1 MSSCP
6 HSPRKST
13 LIDISNEDVPALLA
27 PIPSLIDF
35 IEVCDFDLTISSLHT
50 FNTPRHLKT
59 TDWKIERALG
69 NSRRVALLRRWW
81 EALESQGAPLIIAS
95 FGYTREIVELLLL
108 HDLLRLV
115 TRVYGRGYSNSIE
128 LEVWSNREKHAL
140 RHVPLF
146 PGHLRVGKSSQD
158 LYDKWHIVEHLRS
171 TALPRQTRFM
181 DDDLRN
187 VAACNALQLP
197 DVACN
202 VVGLIS
208 NGLNEQQLTFLTTLA
223 LEPRV
228 IGVK

>member
-13 LIDISNEDVPALLA
+13 LIDISKEDAPALLA
-27 PIPSLIDF
+27 PSLIDF
-35 IEVCDFDLTISSLHT
+35 IEVCDFDLTISTLHT

-59 TDWKIERALG
+59 TEWKIERALG
-69 NSRRVALLRRWW
+69 NSQRVALLRRWW
-81 EALESQGAPLIIAS
+81 EALELQGAPLIIAS
-95 FGYTREIVELLLL
+95 YGYTREIVELLLL

-115 TRVYGRGYSNSIE
+115 TRVYGRGYRNSIE
-128 LEVWSNREKHAL
+128 LEVWSNQKKHAL

-146 PGHLRVGKSSQD
+146 PEYLRVGTSSQD
-158 LYDKWHIVEHLRS
+158 LYDKWCIVKHLRN
-171 TALPRQTRFM
+171 TARPRQTRFM

-187 VAACNALQLP
+187 VAACNALQMP

-208 NGLNEQQLTFLTTLA
+208 NGLDEQQLTCLTTLA